1 MGDLSFNNGFMS
13 EMVSLDDQIKKA
25 AEQYKKF
32 LWNNDIQGQLIEAEI
47 PMPTVVEFADGTRV
61 NFREWTKKMGAR
73 CAMTHLGVVAAIL
86 TMQPKGDQGWQPFF
100 HQFQPKNAPH
110 LALDPNNVTQ
120 LYLVGGKYRITERG
134 IMD

>member
-1 MGDLSFNNGFMS
+1 MNKMNFNNGFMS
-13 EMVSLDDQIKKA
+13 EIVSLEDQVKKA
-25 AEQYKKF
+25 AELYKKY
-32 LWNNDIQGQLIEAEI
+32 LWNNNIQGEIIEAEL

-61 NFREWTKKMGAR
+61 NFREWTKQKGAR

-110 LALDPNNVTQ
+110 LALDPNNIRQ
-120 LYLVGGKYRITERG
+120 LYLIGGNYHITERG
-134 IMD
+134 IRD